1 MMNYRTVLRDFSPIE
16 WGDFL
21 MRFEINQRSYV
32 LFSPEHEKV
41 SCLELMY
48 FTELDP
54 LQLSVLLGIK
64 VESEPMDEFIFR
76 ASCSR
81 DRLID
86 YLFDVKAGGGSVKHK
101 HVSGWKAYLMM
112 DVAREDKVRNI
123 YQFNAE
129 TKESLLVFDNR
140 CCAAGVRTGEKGK
153 TIHFCWNPSIFFAID
168 KGGERNAPAYLLA
181 SDSPVVESFAL
192 RKIGECFGK
201 ELLPDRQIAIHVGST
216 SYEALSLTA
225 CYVRSVQPSMNIRL
239 ERRGGMVVMEVV
251 EWNPLAFS
259 NFVSLLNVEVR
270 NRCGID
276 QQSKFA
282 PFLLQSQFRR
292 TFLTFPDAEV
302 FLTVFLHQYLSALN
316 LSELHL
322 M

>member
-32 LFSPEHEKV
+32 LFSPEHGKV

-76 ASCSR
+76 ATCSR

-86 YLFDVKAGGGSVKHK
+86 YLFDVKAGGGSVKQK

-123 YQFNAE
+123 CERRSISVGIRAF
-129 TKESLLVFDNR
+129 SLRLIRVENGMHR
-140 CCAAGVRTGEKGK
+140 L
-153 TIHFCWNPSIFFAID
+153 ICWLQTARWS
-168 KGGERNAPAYLLA
+168 RR
-181 SDSPVVESFAL
+181 L
-192 RKIGECFGK
+192 RFGK
-201 ELLPDRQIAIHVGST
+201 
-216 SYEALSLTA
+216 
-225 CYVRSVQPSMNIRL
+225 
-239 ERRGGMVVMEVV
+239 
-251 EWNPLAFS
+251 
-259 NFVSLLNVEVR
+259 
-270 NRCGID
+270 
-276 QQSKFA
+276 
-282 PFLLQSQFRR
+282 
-292 TFLTFPDAEV
+292 
-302 FLTVFLHQYLSALN
+302 
-316 LSELHL
+316 
-322 M
+322 

>member
-32 LFSPEHEKV
+32 LFSPEHGKV

-76 ASCSR
+76 ATCSR

-86 YLFDVKAGGGSVKHK
+86 YLFDVKAGGGSVKQK

-123 YQFNAE
+123 CQFNAE
-129 TKESLLVFDNR
+129 PRSR
-140 CCAAGVRTGEKGK
+140 CWSSITVAARPVSEPVKRER
-153 TIHFCWNPSIFFAID
+153 PSISVGIRAFSLRLI
-168 KGGERNAPAYLLA
+168 R
-181 SDSPVVESFAL
+181 VENGMHRLICWLQTARWSRRL
-192 RKIGECFGK
+192 RFGK
-201 ELLPDRQIAIHVGST
+201 
-216 SYEALSLTA
+216 
-225 CYVRSVQPSMNIRL
+225 
-239 ERRGGMVVMEVV
+239 
-251 EWNPLAFS
+251 
-259 NFVSLLNVEVR
+259 
-270 NRCGID
+270 
-276 QQSKFA
+276 
-282 PFLLQSQFRR
+282 
-292 TFLTFPDAEV
+292 
-302 FLTVFLHQYLSALN
+302 
-316 LSELHL
+316 
-322 M
+322 